1 MRHVRRGLG
10 GFGLLVAAFAA
21 PLGAQ
26 LPRIGVPKGQL
37 RLEIGSQ
44 FDAAN
49 DELLGGT
56 RPLQDR
62 WNGALGPGLDGN
74 LSVTQSLIQSLMG
87 GSGYALSAGR
97 SHITAATT
105 VGTANLSAALGL
117 TDRLTLYGAL
127 PFVRARWQTRLTLD
141 STSANVGFNPANSTF
156 TDGSGAGGVAA
167 FLAQFQ
173 AALAALQAKIDN
185 GDYDTNATTKN
196 LAIATLANGNL
207 LEGAFNSLYNGADAV
222 FVPLAGSAAGT
233 AIAGTVTTLQ
243 STLTSLSVGGFTA
256 APVFAGARLTNAQ
269 YQGYLTNGAGPVGS
283 LFRGDQ
289 FIERQGDLEV
299 GINYTLIERPD
310 LRVAATG
317 AVRFPT
323 GLIDRSDNF
332 FDLGTGTGVWGFIG
346 RVAAD
351 VTRGRFGA
359 RLSGGYDHRGSLDRQ
374 ARPSLTPIAR
384 RSTLADVALDEG
396 DVVTL
401 GIEPFYRL
409 APGFALALGARH
421 ESRGA
426 DVMTLVP
433 TGTALIGATPKTSL
447 TSLQAGLTYSSFTGI
462 TGKGT
467 PVEAQWYFRE
477 VVAASG
483 GAVDKTRSVWMTVR
497 VYYKLW

>member
-1 MRHVRRGLG
+1 MV
-10 GFGLLVAAFAA
+10 GLLVAALAA

-49 DELLGGT
+49 DEILGGT

-97 SHITAATT
+97 SHINAATT

-117 TDRLTLYGAL
+117 TDRISLYGTL

-156 TDGSGAGGVAA
+156 TDGSGAGSVTA
-167 FLAQFQ
+167 FLTQFQ
-173 AALAALQAKIDN
+173 AALAALETKINN

-196 LAIATLANGNL
+196 QAIAALANGNA
-207 LEGAFNSLYNGADAV
+207 LEGAFNSLYNGANAV

-233 AIAGTVTTLQ
+233 AIAGTVTALQ
-243 STLTSLSVGGFTA
+243 STLTSLNVGGFTA
-256 APVFAGARLTNAQ
+256 APVFASTRLTDAQ
-269 YQGYLTNGAGPVGS
+269 YQGYLTNGAGPVVS

-289 FIERQGDLEV
+289 FIQRQGDLEV
-299 GINYTLIERPD
+299 GINYTVVDRPA

-323 GLIDRSDNF
+323 GLIDRSENF

-351 VTRGRFGA
+351 VTRGRLGA
-359 RLSGGYDHRGSLDRQ
+359 RLSGGYDHRGTLDREW
-374 ARPSLTPIAR
+374 RPSLTPIADQ
-384 RSTLADVALDEG
+384 SLLANVSIDEG
-396 DVVTL
+396 DVITL
-401 GIEPFYRL
+401 GFEPFYRL
-409 APGFALALGARH
+409 APGFALALGALH

-433 TGTALIGATPKTSL
+433 TGTTLTGAAPSTGRTA
-447 TSLQAGLTYSSFTGI
+447 LQAGLTYSSFAGI

-483 GAVDKTRSVWMTVR
+483 GAVDKTRTMWMAVR
-497 VYYKLW
+497 VYYKVW